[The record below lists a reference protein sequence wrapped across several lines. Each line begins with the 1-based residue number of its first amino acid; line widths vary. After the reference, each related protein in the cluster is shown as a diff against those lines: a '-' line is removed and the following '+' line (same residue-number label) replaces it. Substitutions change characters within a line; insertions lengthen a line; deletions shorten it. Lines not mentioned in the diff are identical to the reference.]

1 MTRTD
6 PSKATD
12 EWFESEESPALGM
25 IAEVQRI
32 RRRTMARPIPVI
44 LLAAAITALV
54 TWRFATKKPLVEAE
68 VVLALTEGSLSTH
81 KTNIPVEQL
90 RDYVKSV
97 LMPDAKLIEVI
108 KRRDLYKLRN
118 KLGDDFAL
126 EQLHD
131 QLEVEIWKNLFLSYD
146 ELEPGTKSA
155 RIGITIADTD
165 PDLAYG
171 IARDIAAVVIAAA
184 DEQREKLADDVTK
197 DVALKR
203 RRVASRLADLQ
214 SERAQRLVAMIEASK
229 KGKPALAAAIN
240 LSLLELDRQ
249 QKRVEEELAQ
259 TATSPDAIADR
270 IADAGL
276 DMTVQIVE
284 EKRPD
289 RTEHSGL
296 VLIMIALVIGVGA
309 LLGSALILGAFD
321 SRVHDTDDLVRLGLP
336 VLGHVPGFAGDHVG
350 SLASRGVDRRRVPSF
365 LRWRF
370 LR

>member
-1 MTRTD
+1 
-6 PSKATD
+6 
-12 EWFESEESPALGM
+12 
-25 IAEVQRI
+25 
-32 RRRTMARPIPVI
+32 
-44 LLAAAITALV
+44 
-54 TWRFATKKPLVEAE
+54 
-68 VVLALTEGSLSTH
+68 
-81 KTNIPVEQL
+81 
-90 RDYVKSV
+90 
-97 LMPDAKLIEVI
+97 
-108 KRRDLYKLRN
+108 
-118 KLGDDFAL
+118 
-126 EQLHD
+126 
-131 QLEVEIWKNLFLSYD
+131 
-146 ELEPGTKSA
+146 
-155 RIGITIADTD
+155 
-165 PDLAYG
+165 
-171 IARDIAAVVIAAA
+171 VIAAA
-184 DEQREKLADDVTK
+184 DEQRGKLADDVTK

-203 RRVASRLADLQ
+203 KRVAGRLSDLQ
-214 SERAQRLVAMIEASK
+214 KERAQRLVAMIDASK